1 MILIALGANL
11 PSEAGAPEQT
21 LAAALEALEAEGVR
35 VVARSRFYRSAPVPA
50 SDQPDYV
57 NAVVRVETA
66 LDPASLLA
74 LLHRIEARFGRVR
87 RAKNEARTLDLDL
100 LAYGERVG
108 TGVDRPILPHPR
120 LHERAFVLYPLAE
133 IAPDWRHPL
142 FHRTAASLA
151 KDLPP
156 DAEVHPF

>member
-35 VVARSRFYRSAPVPA
+35 VVARS
-50 SDQPDYV
+50 
-57 NAVVRVETA
+57 
-66 LDPASLLA
+66 
-74 LLHRIEARFGRVR
+74 RIEARFGRVR